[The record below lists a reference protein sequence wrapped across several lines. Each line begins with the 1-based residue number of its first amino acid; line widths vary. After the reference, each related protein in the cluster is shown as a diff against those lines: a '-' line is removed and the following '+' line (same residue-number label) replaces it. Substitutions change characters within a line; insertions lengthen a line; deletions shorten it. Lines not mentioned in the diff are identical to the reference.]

1 VTGYLKINRRELQG
15 DGTYLCEVSI
25 PNKEIAAVY
34 KSEILSNLLQKGI
47 VTRTTADK
55 ITESLYSN
63 DNKKSQ
69 QSEVVYG
76 NVFESWK

>member
-1 VTGYLKINRRELQG
+1 MKTCKQKALEWGISEKKAL
-15 DGTYLCEVSI
+15 

-63 DNKKSQ
+63 DNKK
-69 QSEVVYG
+69 
-76 NVFESWK
+76 